1 MSELRWFG
9 DERRRDIEAEMTR
22 RLKASARH
30 VKNRARE
37 LISIPGTTQAIKGF
51 SYMGWEIGEDGKRK
65 RVTRKV
71 KKRQKLYNMVTSD
84 AGEPPR
90 KQTGHLRTSVATS
103 EDGLSAPGG
112 VFTSSGSAHAIV
124 GTNLEY
130 GKHLELGTR
139 RMAPRPWLRRAL
151 SEMSDKIK
159 ALLSR
164 PIN

>member
-9 DERRRDIEAEMTR
+9 DERRRDIEAEMR
-22 RLKASARH
+22 KRIDASARY
-30 VKNRARE
+30 VRNRAKE
-37 LISIPGTTQAIKGF
+37 LLSIPGTTQAIRGF
-51 SYMGWEIGEDGKRK
+51 SYAGWELGEDGKRK

-71 KKRQKLYNMVTSD
+71 KKRQNIYNSVTSD

-90 KQTGHLRTSVATS
+90 KQHGDLRKSVATS
-103 EDGLSAPGG
+103 DDGLIAPGG

-139 RMAPRPWLRRAL
+139 RMASRPWLRRAL